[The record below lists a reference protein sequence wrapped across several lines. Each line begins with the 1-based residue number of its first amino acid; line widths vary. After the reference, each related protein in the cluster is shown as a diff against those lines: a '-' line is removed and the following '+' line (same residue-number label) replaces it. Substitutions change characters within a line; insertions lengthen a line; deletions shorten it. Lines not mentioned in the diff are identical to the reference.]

1 MSDHVECQCASAWI
15 TGRLLKC
22 SSSSAYDHQTTGAR
36 GGNYV
41 TYPATFS
48 YPRELRSLWL
58 PPKENVTTIHL
69 PVPLNLWLAG
79 ERGGTRGARG
89 DSGAGNSRS
98 TGVRRG
104 TTGVSGSPTQHV

>member
-58 PPKENVTTIHL
+58 PPSRTPISSKY
-69 PVPLNLWLAG
+69 
-79 ERGGTRGARG
+79 
-89 DSGAGNSRS
+89 NSK
-98 TGVRRG
+98 
-104 TTGVSGSPTQHV
+104 HCL